1 MKPASISAKITVLLT
16 SAASDNVQAS
26 EDSSQS
32 DTKGMQ
38 RVQEGRI
45 FIELPERLDREPQL
59 QAHHERIHHIM
70 GQ

>member
-1 MKPASISAKITVLLT
+1 MKPASIAAKITVLLT

-45 FIELPERLDREPQL
+45 SIELPE
-59 QAHHERIHHIM
+59 
-70 GQ
+70 G